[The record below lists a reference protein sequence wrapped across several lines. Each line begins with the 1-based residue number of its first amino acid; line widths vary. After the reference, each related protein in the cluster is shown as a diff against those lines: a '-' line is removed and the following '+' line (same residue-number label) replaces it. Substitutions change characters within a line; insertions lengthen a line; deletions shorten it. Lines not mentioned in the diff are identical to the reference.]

1 LSDLFNRESMLEM
14 YLFETLQLIEQLELS
29 VLKSEKSKRFE
40 PSSINEIFRI
50 MHTIKGSSAMMMY
63 NNIAAL
69 THCVE
74 DVFDFLRKDL
84 SLTLDHSLLTD
95 IVLEVT
101 DFIKI
106 EVSKIQN
113 ADDSSADPAI
123 LVNIINDFLNNLKL
137 SKLSNELQGSFEST
151 PTNHTELPTEIIQGK
166 SWTDKGSLNKYE
178 ALLFFED
185 GCQMENIRA
194 YAVIHRLQEIAEDV
208 QYYPAD
214 IIDNEATV
222 DMIRKDGFVIKF
234 RAEGALEEVRNH
246 LLNSAFI
253 KDLEVREL
261 LAKQINLE
269 DPQQEAAPLIGVK
282 EVERDQPAATQKQS
296 MISVSVTKLDTLMDL
311 VGEMVIAE
319 AMVTQNPELAGLTL
333 DSFHKASRQLKKI
346 TGELQDIVMS
356 IRMVEL
362 STTFQK
368 LNRIVRDMS
377 KKLDKDVELVTIG
390 EDTEVDKNII
400 EQISDPL
407 MHLIRNSLDHGVEMP
422 EERKRKGKPSKA
434 QITLE
439 ARNAGS
445 EVWIVIRDDGKG
457 LDKEKILQKARANGL
472 IHKPENELNDQ
483 EIYSFIFLPGFST
496 NEVVT
501 EYSGRGVGMDVVTRN
516 IQSLGGTV
524 SVDSIPTQ
532 GTTFTVK
539 IPLTLAIIDGMT
551 IRVGNLRYTVPTTS
565 IKQSFKL
572 EARDVIRDPDGNEMI
587 MIRGQCH
594 RIIRLHEIFKVPHAT
609 TELHEGIIMMVESEG
624 RTMGI
629 FADEL
634 IDKQQVVVKTLPAY
648 IKKIKGIAGCT
659 LLGDGNISLILDT
672 SGLFQ
677 Y

>member
-1 LSDLFNRESMLEM
+1 
-14 YLFETLQLIEQLELS
+14 
-29 VLKSEKSKRFE
+29 
-40 PSSINEIFRI
+40 
-50 MHTIKGSSAMMMY
+50 
-63 NNIAAL
+63 
-69 THCVE
+69 
-74 DVFDFLRKDL
+74 
-84 SLTLDHSLLTD
+84 
-95 IVLEVT
+95 
-101 DFIKI
+101 
-106 EVSKIQN
+106 
-113 ADDSSADPAI
+113 
-123 LVNIINDFLNNLKL
+123 
-137 SKLSNELQGSFEST
+137 
-151 PTNHTELPTEIIQGK
+151 
-166 SWTDKGSLNKYE
+166 
-178 ALLFFED
+178 
-185 GCQMENIRA
+185 MENIRA

-261 LAKQINLE
+261 LTKQINLE
-269 DPQQEAAPLIGVK
+269 DLLQEAAPLIGLK
-282 EVERDQPAATQKQS
+282 EVERDQPAAIQKQS

-377 KKLDKDVELVTIG
+377 KKLDKDVELVTVG

-422 EERKRKGKPSKA
+422 EERKRKGKSSKA

-445 EVWIVIRDDGKG
+445 EVWIVIKDDGKG
-457 LDKEKILQKARANGL
+457 LDKEKILQKARANRL

-524 SVDSIPTQ
+524 TVDSIPTQ

-594 RIIRLHEIFKVPHAT
+594 RIIRLHEMFKVPNAT
-609 TELHEGIIMMVESEG
+609 TELHEGIIMMVESDG

-634 IDKQQVVVKTLPAY
+634 MDKQQVVVKTLPAY